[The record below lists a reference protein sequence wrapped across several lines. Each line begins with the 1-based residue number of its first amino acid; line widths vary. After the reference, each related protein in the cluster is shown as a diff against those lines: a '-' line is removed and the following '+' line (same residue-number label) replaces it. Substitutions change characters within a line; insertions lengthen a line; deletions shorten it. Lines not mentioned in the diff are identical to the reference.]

1 MGPVARPGR
10 GLLWP
15 VAAVGPG
22 VAAGIALTSAA
33 VPVTG
38 HRPGWSRGAP
48 MPVPSRRRTGRIC
61 QPGWAAP
68 GRDPRLVSGGQTT
81 GTTVAALLDTITD
94 DGQPDLPSG
103 GHAGLPGG
111 GQL

>member
-1 MGPVARPGR
+1 MGPVAGPGGDR
-10 GLLWP
+10 LWP
-15 VAAVGPG
+15 VAEVRPG

-38 HRPGWSRGAP
+38 HRPGWSRSAS
-48 MPVPSRRRTGRIC
+48 MPVPSWRRTGRIC

-68 GRDPRLVSGGQTT
+68 GRDPLLVSGGQIT
-81 GTTVAALLDTITD
+81 GTTVAALLDAITD
-94 DGQPDLPSG
+94 DGQPDLP
-103 GHAGLPGG
+103 GG